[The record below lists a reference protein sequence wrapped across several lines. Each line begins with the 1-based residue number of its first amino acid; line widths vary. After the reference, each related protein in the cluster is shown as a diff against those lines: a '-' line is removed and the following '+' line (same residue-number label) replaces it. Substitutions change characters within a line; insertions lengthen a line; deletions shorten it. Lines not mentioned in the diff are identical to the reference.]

1 MTSTGDWK
9 GKHVVVTTIGT
20 LKNFA
25 GARDAMDLS
34 ALRVIVIND
43 ADFFF
48 KAETNKKEIEDL
60 TRGTFNKLKQK
71 IQWVLFSATYPEEV
85 IEEIN
90 KFVTEAVQIKLGNSL
105 THIKQFVIQCPPKGK
120 AELLV
125 EFNKLLAGTQSII
138 FCNTRD
144 SVLSLQNFL
153 KKNCINAAVMF
164 SEMDPEERVE
174 MMWKFREGEVHD
186 LITTDVMARGID
198 VSAACEFVIN
208 YDVPTMEVGKHETYL
223 HRISRAG
230 QGIALTLLDR

>member
-48 KAETNKKEIEDL
+48 KDETNKKEIEDL

-105 THIKQFVIQCPPKGK
+105 THIKHIKQFVIQCPPKGK
-120 AELLV
+120 AEFLV
-125 EFNKLLAGTQSII
+125 EIYKLLSGTQSII
-138 FCNTRD
+138 FCNTKD
-144 SVLSLQNFL
+144 TVLTL
-153 KKNCINAAVMF
+153 KDILRKNNCNATVMF
-164 SEMDPEERVE
+164 GEMDREERVE
-174 MMWKFREGEVHD
+174 MMEKFR
-186 LITTDVMARGID
+186 
-198 VSAACEFVIN
+198 
-208 YDVPTMEVGKHETYL
+208 
-223 HRISRAG
+223 
-230 QGIALTLLDR
+230 